1 LVVLS
6 LCVGLHWL
14 ADRPGTITIEWLG
27 YIAETSMFRALII
40 LAIVLTLAFAAWSLL
55 RQAWRGPATVGRYL
69 YRRRQKRGLDA
80 LTSGIIAVGAGDRA
94 LAVRYAA
101 QARKALPHEPL
112 THLLSAQAAASP
124 SRAGCARRPP
134 RSAATVPP
142 HGTSSKQ
149 CSPRPRPNNLVYVA
163 CSS

>member
-1 LVVLS
+1 MIRLVAFLLVVLA
-6 LCVGLHWL
+6 LAVGLHWL

-101 QARKALPHEPL
+101 QAR
-112 THLLSAQAAASP
+112 
-124 SRAGCARRPP
+124 
-134 RSAATVPP
+134 
-142 HGTSSKQ
+142 
-149 CSPRPRPNNLVYVA
+149 
-163 CSS
+163 